1 MGTYKII
8 QDARVDPNAVWGG
21 KSGGVGNC
29 LNAYATDICKITIE
43 YDRKNEF
50 LRSAQ
55 IVYNVAR
62 ADNNLGLKS
71 NELRDKLEQE
81 FDDHHIFDVEKE
93 DYSKEDLAVDKREN
107 LNKLLEAEEGED
119 DEDEED

>member
-1 MGTYKII
+1 MG
-8 QDARVDPNAVWGG
+8 
-21 KSGGVGNC
+21 
-29 LNAYATDICKITIE
+29 
-43 YDRKNEF
+43 DRKNEF
-50 LRSAQ
+50 LLSAQ

-71 NELRDKLEQE
+71 NELREKLEQE

-107 LNKLLEAEEGED
+107 LNKLLEAERSLLTVPIARPQLQLWILFLMPKPVPFAVLS
-119 DEDEED
+119 